1 MDITVRTS
9 LRKKKRE
16 LFDALGD
23 NILRYIAE
31 LVTNAD
37 DSYKRLGDSAPENKL
52 ILIELKKDPK
62 NKEGGYML
70 SVTDNAEGMS
80 TDRLEKVFGTYGNDN
95 ADGLDSHARG
105 IFGQGASDVLQAA
118 ANEQL
123 TAMIETIKDGVA
135 SKLLYSMNEN
145 LEGKISVNPLNLS
158 NNRLEQLR
166 NSLSIPVNG
175 TRISFGIPSNVKLRR
190 KTLEN
195 LPELMNKYPSF
206 RYLLNQEDVK
216 VIYING
222 KSKTILSSKEYQF
235 NQETLLSEDSFSFN
249 FDGKPINCKLKTYLN
264 DNKKDDGTNIIV
276 RDENFVVYDN
286 TMFDFKNTAA
296 SQNVSGEL
304 IINGLYRLCYNHLNS
319 ETPDAIISDNRTGFD
334 QKNPFYQAL
343 NKALNPFLSD
353 VIAKNGKDI
362 KSTNLNNNK
371 KFNSALKKL
380 NQYLKSELK
389 DSITDDGGNLSGKTP
404 PIEGIKFAR
413 NNISI
418 TQGKQYDL
426 KLLINTSIISQDEK
440 INISC
445 DSDRIEFSPTMINY
459 DEQDVEDGI
468 AIKSVVIKGIELT
481 EEPIILKATTE
492 TRTATATIDVIE
504 EDIHYPEDG
513 FEFYP
518 KEIVL
523 SGSGKHAIK
532 LYIDSSIVPIDSMI
546 TITCDGLQ
554 HANEDIFCEANL
566 VNDSIGVINVA
577 VSGGEIGEN
586 YEITAMA
593 SDKSTTATITI
604 IEESKNEPQGNGLIS
619 GIKLEAAKD
628 MYFQSYYDLHT
639 HEIVINTENPINK
652 HIMGSMDDKDKE
664 NPTFGS
670 KQSKYL
676 CDIISNQAALVLV
689 KTKNIRNGEIN
700 FEDFETAFDGVQAL
714 VQQQK
719 NKIYDIFYPI
729 VVGES
734 DVE

>member
-1 MDITVRTS
+1 MDIAVQTS
-9 LRKKKRE
+9 LRKKRRE
-16 LFDALGD
+16 LLDALGD

-80 TDRLEKVFGTYGNDN
+80 ADRLKKVFGTYGSDN

-145 LEGKISVNPLNLS
+145 LEGKISVNPINLS

-166 NSLSIPVNG
+166 NSLSIPGNG
-175 TRISFGIPSNVKLRR
+175 TRISFGIPSNVKLRG

-216 VIYING
+216 VIYIND

-235 NQETLLSEDSFSFN
+235 DQEALLSEDLFSFD
-249 FDGKPINCKLKTYLN
+249 FDGKPVDCKLKTYLN
-264 DNKKDDGTNIIV
+264 DNKKNDGTNIIV
-276 RDENFVVYDN
+276 RDENYVVYDN

-319 ETPDAIISDNRTGFD
+319 ESPDAIISDNRTGFN

-343 NKALNPFLSD
+343 NKSLNPFLSD

-371 KFNSALKKL
+371 KFNSALRKL

-389 DSITDDGGNLSGKTP
+389 DSITDGGGNLLGKTP

-413 NNISI
+413 SNISI

-426 KLLINTSIISQDEK
+426 KLLINTSIISQDEE
-440 INISC
+440 ITISC
-445 DSDRIEFSPTMINY
+445 DSDRIKFSPTVINY
-459 DEQDVEDGI
+459 NGQDIEDGI
-468 AIKSVVIKGIELT
+468 AIKSIVVKGIELT
-481 EEPIILKATTE
+481 EEPIILKATTGL
-492 TRTATATIDVIE
+492 RTATATIDVIE
-504 EDIHYPEDG
+504 EDIHYPEGG

-546 TITCDGLQ
+546 MIACDGLQ

-566 VNDSIGVINVA
+566 VNDSIGVINVT
-577 VSGGEIGEN
+577 VSGGEIGKN
-586 YEITAMA
+586 YEMTAVA
-593 SDKSTTATITI
+593 GDKTTTAIITI
-604 IEESKNEPQGNGLIS
+604 IEESKNEPQGNGMIS

-639 HEIVINTENPINK
+639 HEIVINTENSINK
-652 HIMGSMDDKDKE
+652 HIMGPMDDKDKE

-670 KQSKYL
+670 RQSKYL
-676 CDIISNQAALVLV
+676 CDIISNQAALVLI
-689 KTKNIRNGEIN
+689 KTKNIRNSEIN

-729 VVGES
+729 VAGES
-734 DVE
+734 GTE